1 MSDGVP
7 AGFEPFEAHTPFI
20 DLVGPVHVREDD
32 DGARVFGLR
41 IDGRHLNHRGTA
53 QGGLLATLV
62 DFAVGRAIEAGL
74 DGEAEQATVSLTTDF
89 LGPVA
94 EGAWLEAHAKVE
106 RLGSRLAFADC
117 SLVADGREVVRGR
130 AVFAVVS

>member
-1 MSDGVP
+1 VTDAP
-7 AGFEPFEAHTPFI
+7 AGFEPYDEHSPFL
-20 DLVGPVHVREDD
+20 DLVGPVNARG
-32 DGARVFGLR
+32 DGDERVFGLR
-41 IDGRHLNHRGTA
+41 VEPRHLNHRGTA
-53 QGGLLATLV
+53 QGGMLATLV

-74 DGEAEQATVSLTTDF
+74 EGEAQQATVSLTTDF
-89 LGPVA
+89 LGPVK

-117 SLVADGREVVRGR
+117 SLVADGKEVVRGR

>member
-1 MSDGVP
+1 VSDAP
-7 AGFEPFEAHTPFI
+7 EGFAPFDEHTPFL
-20 DLVGPVHVREDD
+20 DLVGPVLVREAGDD
-32 DGARVFGLR
+32 ERVFGLR
-41 IDGRHLNHRGTA
+41 IEERHLNHRGTA

-74 DGEAEQATVSLTTDF
+74 DGEAQQATVSLTTDF
-89 LGPVA
+89 LGPVK

-117 SLVADGREVVRGR
+117 SLIADDREAVRGR
-130 AVFAVVS
+130 AVFAVVSD